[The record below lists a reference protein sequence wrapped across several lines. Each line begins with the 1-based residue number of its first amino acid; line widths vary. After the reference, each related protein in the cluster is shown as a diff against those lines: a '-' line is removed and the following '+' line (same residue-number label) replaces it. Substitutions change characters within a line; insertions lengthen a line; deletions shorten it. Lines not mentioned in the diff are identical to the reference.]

1 MQLTSRQIS
10 PRVRRMLRQCWQ
22 RLSERDLD
30 QIVNRKSLLAAL
42 RRRYTRPVVEIEQ
55 EIDQFFRTVFAGGAL
70 RPALTPS

>member
-10 PRVRRMLRQCWQ
+10 PRLRRMLRQCWQ